1 MKAICQ
7 FAGID
12 GGFFEHYA
20 FEVYNPTRA
29 ARSTKLQKSYAY
41 IRRTFSRVLEQQPQL
56 WRAAESVHLRLYPMF
71 LSWNGREIQ
80 PLSVPDDIAQTLE
93 GYYQGEEAQLARLL
107 GRPDFSWSKAN
118 DSH

>member
-1 MKAICQ
+1 
-7 FAGID
+7 
-12 GGFFEHYA
+12 
-20 FEVYNPTRA
+20 
-29 ARSTKLQKSYAY
+29 
-41 IRRTFSRVLEQQPQL
+41 
-56 WRAAESVHLRLYPMF
+56 MF